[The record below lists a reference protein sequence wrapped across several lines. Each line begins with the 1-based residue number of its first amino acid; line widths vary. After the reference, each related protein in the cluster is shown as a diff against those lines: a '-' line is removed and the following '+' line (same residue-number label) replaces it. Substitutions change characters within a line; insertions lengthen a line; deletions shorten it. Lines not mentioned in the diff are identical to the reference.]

1 LQGTQTTPEIEKNK
15 QEKTITYIEIIDRE
29 EQEEQEEK
37 GCL

>member
-1 LQGTQTTPEIEKNK
+1 LQGTQTTPAIEKNK

-29 EQEEQEEK
+29 EQEEK